1 MNSNEVTLAVLIDFS
16 KAFDTISHEAF
27 IKKLNNLGFGKDF
40 ITWVLSYL
48 SDRKQYIQVDDKK
61 SSICRTYFGV
71 PQGSILGP
79 VLFNLYVNDLQDQI
93 TGCSKVLKYADD
105 TTLYVSRKPKSIDEK
120 CVGLNQSLADV
131 KKWSEENNLS
141 VNALKTKFITFSTS
155 QLSKRHDLEQRA
167 YNVEFAGKKLERVD
181 NTRLLGIQLDSH
193 LKWNQHVK
201 QLLASVYG
209 KLTVLK
215 KLKNFTDFKL
225 RKQLAQSLLLSK
237 IDFNDVVFSSL
248 TTTNMKKLNRL
259 LLAVA
264 SFVYSRYATQN
275 DIIKLNWLPIQERR
289 DYNYLKAIHKAIYDE
304 TWPDINVPK

>member
-1 MNSNEVTLAVLIDFS
+1 MRPVTHAEVVKEIKHLKNDCSTGSDNISTYYIKLISSWISSPLTHIINSHITTNSYPSSWKLSRVVPIPKNQTPVGITEYRPISIQTALSKVFERIVLNQLITFIEHNNIYKDTITGFRKGFSTANALTKFRDDILKCMNSNEVTLAVLIDFS
-16 KAFDTISHEAF
+16 KAFDTISHESF

-93 TGCSKVLKYADD
+93 TGCSKVLQYADD
-105 TTLYVSRKPKSIDEK
+105 TTLYVSSKPKSIDEK

-155 QLSKRHDLEQRA
+155 QLSKRHDLE
-167 YNVEFAGKKLERVD
+167 
-181 NTRLLGIQLDSH
+181 
-193 LKWNQHVK
+193 
-201 QLLASVYG
+201 
-209 KLTVLK
+209 
-215 KLKNFTDFKL
+215 
-225 RKQLAQSLLLSK
+225 
-237 IDFNDVVFSSL
+237 
-248 TTTNMKKLNRL
+248 
-259 LLAVA
+259 
-264 SFVYSRYATQN
+264 
-275 DIIKLNWLPIQERR
+275 
-289 DYNYLKAIHKAIYDE
+289 
-304 TWPDINVPK
+304 